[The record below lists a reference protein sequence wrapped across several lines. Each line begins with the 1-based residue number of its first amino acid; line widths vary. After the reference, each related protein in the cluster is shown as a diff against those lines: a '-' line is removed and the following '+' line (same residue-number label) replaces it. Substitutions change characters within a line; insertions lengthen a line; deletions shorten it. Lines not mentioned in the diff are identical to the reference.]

1 MSQLWI
7 WTSALSAR
15 DNILNISLHLRG
27 GAGPPLRTREG
38 GKKPWPAIPDPE
50 KRTFSTEW
58 RGSSL
63 GRGTDPGEVLFP
75 KDFHLFL
82 LSSAR
87 RYSLVQR
94 LHQESTILPSTRG
107 IPEVFPFA
115 GTTVEKHGLLLF
127 RTRNSPFSFSLLL
140 LSQDISKKKDELSIY
155 FQIDQEFSI
164 FPSLRWSLR
173 NRHIAVMILRDI
185 SQVREIRC
193 IGKANILEFQNAFSL
208 FNLYIYISTSA
219 VQICSLHPARFS
231 VWNGDSVK

>member
-1 MSQLWI
+1 MAS
-7 WTSALSAR
+7 
-15 DNILNISLHLRG
+15 H
-27 GAGPPLRTREG
+27 AGPQ
-38 GKKPWPAIPDPE
+38 
-50 KRTFSTEW
+50 KRKFSTEW

-63 GRGTDPGEVLFP
+63 GRGTDPGKVLFP

-140 LSQDISKKKDELSIY
+140 LSQDISKKKKMSYPSISKLIKN
-155 FQIDQEFSI
+155 FQFSPH
-164 FPSLRWSLR
+164 FDDRFET
-173 NRHIAVMILRDI
+173 AI
-185 SQVREIRC
+185 SR
-193 IGKANILEFQNAFSL
+193 
-208 FNLYIYISTSA
+208 
-219 VQICSLHPARFS
+219 
-231 VWNGDSVK
+231 